1 MRLSGIHHEPV
12 KKNNTA
18 KKVVA
23 ATLGAAAATAG
34 VLYLAKTGKL
44 NAKEGGNKTVE
55 KIKAALK
62 KPADKIL
69 TSKAFEK
76 LQVKT
81 SKLIGEGN
89 KKIASLKEKASE
101 KLSTLKKT
109 DAFANIQKGIDTVKD
124 KIEAVFHPEKFAK

>member
-44 NAKEGGNKTVE
+44 NAKEGGNRAIETA
-55 KIKAALK
+55 KATLK

-69 TSKAFEK
+69 NSKTFEK
-76 LQVKT
+76 VSAKAAELAEKT
-81 SKLIGEGN
+81 
-89 KKIASLKEKASE
+89 KEKAQALAKSDVVANA
-101 KLSTLKKT
+101 KKGVDTL
-109 DAFANIQKGIDTVKD
+109 KD
-124 KIEAVFHPEKFAK
+124 KIEAVFHPEKFVK

>member
-44 NAKEGGNKTVE
+44 DAKEGGNKAVETV
-55 KIKAALK
+55 KSALK

-69 TSKAFEK
+69 NSDKFANISAKATELLGK
-76 LQVKT
+76 
-81 SKLIGEGN
+81 G
-89 KKIASLKEKASE
+89 KEKAQ
-101 KLSTLKKT
+101 
-109 DAFANIQKGIDTVKD
+109 AFTKSDVVANAKKGIDTLKD

>member
-12 KKNNTA
+12 KKNNSA

-55 KIKAALK
+55 AAKAALK
-62 KPADKIL
+62 KPADKVL
-69 TSKAFEK
+69 NSKTYERVSAKATELAGKGKEK
-76 LQVKT
+76 LQAFAKSDIVA
-81 SKLIGEGN
+81 N
-89 KKIASLKEKASE
+89 AKKGVD
-101 KLSTLKKT
+101 TLK
-109 DAFANIQKGIDTVKD
+109 D
-124 KIEAVFHPEKFAK
+124 KLEAVFHPEKFAK